1 MKKKF
6 KLTHLLWSFFSL
18 FMFFVFHYLSTISLF
33 GNGLKIFAL
42 IAFVVN
48 VCLAFG
54 VKIPYLLDNR
64 KLPKNYKIYTFTIT
78 LILVIVYIA
87 FKD

>member
-6 KLTHLLWSFFSL
+6 KLNHLLWSIFSL
-18 FMFFVFHYLSTISLF
+18 FMVFVFHYLSTISPF

-42 IAFVVN
+42 IAFVIN
-48 VCLAFG
+48 ICLAFG
-54 VKIPYLLDNR
+54 IKIPYLSDNR
-64 KLPKNYKIYTFTIT
+64 KLPKNYNIYAFTIT
-78 LILVIVYIA
+78 LILVIVYLV